1 MTRRH
6 IKPDPGREVKL
17 KRAEQVKVESSFGNG
32 ISLECLCM
40 WLYRVFATTETHP
53 IVWQHPNADRLKMEK

>member
-1 MTRRH
+1 
-6 IKPDPGREVKL
+6 
-17 KRAEQVKVESSFGNG
+17 
-32 ISLECLCM
+32 M